1 VNRRYQASSVSVESY
16 DIIAVLIKLQERNLV
31 VIACYEARN
40 RELEAER
47 EADLA
52 ERLQAIDIATN
63 RAQEKIGDELLDVI
77 LCTDFNRHYV
87 L

>member
-1 VNRRYQASSVSVESY
+1 M
-16 DIIAVLIKLQERNLV
+16 
-31 VIACYEARN
+31 ACYKARN

-47 EADLA
+47 EADLV
-52 ERLQAIDIATN
+52 ERLQTIDIATE
-63 RAQEKIGDELLDVI
+63 RAQEKIGDEPLNVI

>member
-1 VNRRYQASSVSVESY
+1 M
-16 DIIAVLIKLQERNLV
+16 
-31 VIACYEARN
+31 ACYEAQN
-40 RELEAER
+40 RELEAEQ

-52 ERLQAIDIATN
+52 ERLQAINTATK
-63 RAQEKIGDELLDVI
+63 RAQEKIGDEPLDVI

>member
-1 VNRRYQASSVSVESY
+1 M
-16 DIIAVLIKLQERNLV
+16 
-31 VIACYEARN
+31 ACYKARN
-40 RELEAER
+40 GELEAER

-52 ERLQAIDIATN
+52 ERLQAIDIAIK
-63 RAQEKIGDELLDVI
+63 RAQEKIGDEPLDVI

>member
-1 VNRRYQASSVSVESY
+1 
-16 DIIAVLIKLQERNLV
+16 
-31 VIACYEARN
+31 VIACYKARN
-40 RELEAER
+40 GELEAER

-52 ERLQAIDIATN
+52 ERLQAIDIATE